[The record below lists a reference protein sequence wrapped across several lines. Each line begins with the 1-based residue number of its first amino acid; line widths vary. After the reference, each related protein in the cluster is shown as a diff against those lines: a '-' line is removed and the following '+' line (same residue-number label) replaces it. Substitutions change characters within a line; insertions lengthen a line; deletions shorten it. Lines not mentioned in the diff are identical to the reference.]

1 MNLYLDCETIPSQHP
16 QARDEIRATIK
27 PPATHKKPETIAQWY
42 ATEAEAAVDEAWRRQ
57 ALDGGT
63 HGEIISVAIVDDHER
78 QFVRCRRPGES
89 EAALIAEAFAT
100 VEAWTAVDAEAMLP
114 GRSEQFPIDDH
125 RVAAHNAAFDC
136 GFLWRRATVHGI
148 PRPRWLPGPMAR
160 PGRDYTCTML
170 AWAGYGR
177 TVSLDVLCRA
187 LGVPSPKNGEIT
199 GAEVFDAWLDGKAEQ
214 IAAYN
219 LADAQA
225 VRAVYHRLLGLP
237 RAAA

>member
-1 MNLYLDCETIPSQHP
+1 MLLFCDIETVAGQSEAARQA
-16 QARDEIRATIK
+16 ARDATK
-27 PPATHKKPETIAQWY
+27 PPGTLKKAESIAAWW

-63 HGEIISVAIVDDHER
+63 NGEVVSIALVDDHER

-100 VEAWTAVDAEAMLP
+100 VEVWTAVDAEAMLP
-114 GRSEQFPIDDH
+114 GRSEQFPLDDH
-125 RVAAHNAAFDC
+125 HVVAHNAAFDT
-136 GFLWRRATVHGI
+136 GFLWRRARVHDV
-148 PRPRWLPGPMAR
+148 PVPRWLPGPMAR
-160 PGRDYTCTML
+160 VGKDCFCTML

-187 LGVPSPKNGEIT
+187 LGVQSPKADGMD
-199 GAEVFDAWLDGKAEQ
+199 GSKVFDAWLAGEYEAIE
-214 IAAYN
+214 AYN
-219 LADAQA
+219 LADALA

-237 RAAA
+237 RAA